1 MIFSFLTVLVLGG
14 EKNHTCSTTPSQKE
28 NAMEMNNDIFLF
40 HKERSRTEPK
50 YPWHWAGADSVV
62 REIS

>member
-14 EKNHTCSTTPSQKE
+14 EKNHTCSTTPCQKE
-28 NAMEMNNDIFLF
+28 NAMEMIYFFFIKRDYVLNLSILD
-40 HKERSRTEPK
+40 TEQEQN
-50 YPWHWAGADSVV
+50 SVV